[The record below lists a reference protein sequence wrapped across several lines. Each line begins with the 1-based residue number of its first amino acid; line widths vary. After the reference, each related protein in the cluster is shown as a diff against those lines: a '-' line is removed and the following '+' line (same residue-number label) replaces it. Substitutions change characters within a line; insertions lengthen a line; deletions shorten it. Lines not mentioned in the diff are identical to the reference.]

1 MFAAVMHRFFTGN
14 ERLYVGLTAVTK
26 AILINMVE
34 GVRGHQKPKV
44 EPESRVSKR
53 TVDAMLIGV

>member
-1 MFAAVMHRFFTGN
+1 MHRFFTGN
-14 ERLYVGLTAVTK
+14 ERLYVGFTAVTK

-34 GVRGHQKPKV
+34 GVRVHQKPKV